1 MSSSPHL
8 LLGSLRPSANDFLV
22 PILNARNYVVSCV
35 EGRGALLQAVRGTI
49 DLLLLD
55 LHSIDELDFLSEVRV
70 LLVQPIIAIGPL
82 RNDRL
87 LIAALES
94 GADDFVPRPFQT
106 NELLARVRAH
116 LRRQSSNWSRSLQVG
131 QLHLEAQSRSA
142 IFRAQ
147 TLDLSPNEYNLLAV
161 LAAQPGHS
169 CSASYL
175 LNQIW
180 GPRFSQDFA
189 LLQLTIHNLRQQLGD
204 DPAEPKLIRGNL
216 KLGYWLESR
225 ELENDR

>member
-1 MSSSPHL
+1 MSSYHHL
-8 LLGSLRPSANDFLV
+8 LLGSLRPSTNDFLI
-22 PILNARNYVVSCV
+22 PILSERNYVVSFA
-35 EGRGALLQAVRGTI
+35 EGHEALLQAVHGTL

-55 LHSIDELDFLSEVRV
+55 LHSSDELDFLSEIRA

-87 LIAALES
+87 LIAVLER
-94 GADDFVPRPFQT
+94 GADDFVPRPFHT

-116 LRRQSSNWSRSLQVG
+116 LRRQNSNWSRSFQVG
-131 QLHLEAQSRSA
+131 QLHLEAQSREA
-142 IFRAQ
+142 VFRAQ
-147 TLDLSPNEYNLLAV
+147 PLDLSPNEYNLLAV
-161 LAAQPGHS
+161 LAAQPGQS

-204 DPAEPKLIRGNL
+204 DPAVPKLVCGDL
-216 KLGYWLESR
+216 KQGYWLESK
-225 ELENDR
+225 ELGNGR